1 MNTRLIRTAVA
12 AALTLAAAAPDAQ
25 AQLPIPRPVVVGLGA
40 GGTVP
45 TGDLGTFSEPG
56 FNVGG
61 FVQFRPP
68 LSVVGVR
75 GELQYHRNN
84 FKQSWLD
91 DLGVPPGTTA
101 HWGTLYLGAAAVME
115 TMPPGSPIG
124 WFLVLGGGMYDIK
137 VTGSDG
143 TMSASSEGVTKLG
156 FNGGAGLRLRVGAAS
171 LYVESRY
178 HHVPTDGETFTFVP
192 VMFGVVF

>member
-1 MNTRLIRTAVA
+1 MDIRLIRTAVA
-12 AALTLAAAAPDAQ
+12 AALTLAVVAPQAR
-25 AQLPIPRPVVVGLGA
+25 AQLPIPKPVVVGLGV

-45 TGDLGTFSEPG
+45 TGDLGTFSETG

-68 LSVVGVR
+68 LSVMGVR

-91 DLGVPPGTTA
+91 DLGAPPGTSA
-101 HWGTLYLGAAAVME
+101 HWGTLYAGAAAVME
-115 TMPPGSPIG
+115 TMPAGSPMG
-124 WFLVLGGGMYDIK
+124 WFLVLGGGMYNIK

-143 TMSASSEGVTKLG
+143 SVSASEDETKFG
-156 FNGGAGLRLRVGAAS
+156 FNGGAGLRMRFGAAS

-178 HHVPTDGETFTFVP
+178 HHVPTDGEAFTFVP